1 VVTKTMAL
9 WFRRKK
15 NEEPAVESVEEAKEA
30 VVGPSKPAPAAAKRV
45 TPAVPKDPVEALTS
59 RLEAF
64 LKDPATLEKTK
75 VVKPTRIQLI
85 VGGTALLLS
94 KEGVKPIE
102 LSRERS
108 VQSDAFIRMSEEAA
122 GELAGITALPE
133 FGKRY
138 RELVR
143 TKGAAAYITIKLQ
156 AGLDDLR
163 LRGFFSVELLR
174 ILIDA

>member
-1 VVTKTMAL
+1 MAL

-15 NEEPAVESVEEAKEA
+15 KDQPAVESVEEAEEP
-30 VVGPSKPAPAAAKRV
+30 VVAPSKPAPAAAKPV
-45 TPAVPKDPVEALTS
+45 TPVAPKDPVEAFVT
-59 RLEAF
+59 RLESF

-75 VVKPTRIQLI
+75 TVKPTRIQLI
-85 VGGTALLLS
+85 VSGTALLLS
-94 KEGVKPIE
+94 KDGVKPIE

-122 GELAGITALPE
+122 GELAGITALSE

-163 LRGFFSVELLR
+163 ARGFFSVELLR

>member
-1 VVTKTMAL
+1 MVNKTVSP

-15 NEEPAVESVEEAKEA
+15 KTQVKVEAVEEPEEGVAA
-30 VVGPSKPAPAAAKRV
+30 PARPTPAPAKPAPP
-45 TPAVPKDPVEALTS
+45 PAPQDPVEAFVT
-59 RLEAF
+59 RLETF
-64 LKDPATLEKTK
+64 LKDPIIFEKTK
-75 VVKPTRIQLI
+75 TVKPTRIQLI
-85 VGGTALLLS
+85 VGGTAVLLS

-108 VQSDAFIRMSEEAA
+108 ARADAFIRISEAAA
-122 GELAGITALPE
+122 GELAGLTTLAE
-133 FGKRY
+133 FGKRF

-143 TKGAAAYITIKLQ
+143 MKGAAAYVTIKLQ
-156 AGLDDLR
+156 ASLDDLR

>member
-1 VVTKTMAL
+1 MVTKTMAL

-15 NEEPAVESVEEAKEA
+15 KEQPAAESAKEMEKPA
-30 VVGPSKPAPAAAKRV
+30 AASPKPAPIPAKP
-45 TPAVPKDPVEALTS
+45 TMPAVPKDPA
-59 RLEAF
+59 EAF
-64 LKDPATLEKTK
+64 VARLDAFLRDPGTFEKTK
-75 VVKPTRIQLI
+75 AVKPTRIQLI

-94 KEGVKPIE
+94 KDGVRPIE

-108 VQSDAFIRMSEEAA
+108 VQSDAFIRISEEAA
-122 GELAGITALPE
+122 GELAGIAQLSE

-138 RELVR
+138 RDLVR
-143 TKGAAAYITIKLQ
+143 AKGAAAYITVKLQ

-163 LRGFFSVELLR
+163 SRGFFSVELLR

>member
-1 VVTKTMAL
+1 MAL

-15 NEEPAVESVEEAKEA
+15 KEQPAVESAEEAKKA
-30 VVGPSKPAPAAAKRV
+30 VVAASKPAAAPAKPV
-45 TPAVPKDPVEALTS
+45 VPAVPKDPVEAFTN

-64 LKDPATLEKTK
+64 LKDPATFEKTK
-75 VVKPTRIQLI
+75 AVKATRIQLI
-85 VGGTALLLS
+85 VGGSALLLS

-122 GELAGITALPE
+122 GELAGITTLPE

-143 TKGAAAYITIKLQ
+143 TKGAAAYVTIKLQ
-156 AGLDDLR
+156 AALDDLR

>member
-1 VVTKTMAL
+1 MAL

-15 NEEPAVESVEEAKEA
+15 KDQPAAERVEEAEEP
-30 VVGPSKPAPAAAKRV
+30 VVEPSKPVPPEAKPMKPMAPKE
-45 TPAVPKDPVEALTS
+45 PVEAFVD

-64 LKDPATLEKTK
+64 LNDPATLEKTK
-75 VVKPTRIQLI
+75 AVKPTRIQLI
-85 VGGTALLLS
+85 VGGTALLLR
-94 KEGVKPIE
+94 KDGVKPIE
-102 LSRERS
+102 LARERS

-122 GELAGITALPE
+122 AELASITPLSD

-138 RELVR
+138 RELAN
-143 TKGAAAYITIKLQ
+143 TKGGVAYISVKLQ

-163 LRGFFSVELLR
+163 ARGFFSVELLR

>member
-1 VVTKTMAL
+1 MAL

-15 NEEPAVESVEEAKEA
+15 KDQPKAESVEKAEEL
-30 VVGPSKPAPAAAKRV
+30 VVTPSKPAPAPAEPA
-45 TPAVPKDPVEALTS
+45 TPPAPKDPVEAFTS

-75 VVKPTRIQLI
+75 SVKPTRIQLI

-94 KEGVKPIE
+94 KEGLKPIE

-108 VQSDAFIRMSEEAA
+108 VQSDVFIRMSEEAA
-122 GELAGITALPE
+122 GELAGIVTLPE

-138 RELVR
+138 RALVR

-156 AGLDDLR
+156 AALDDLR

>member
-1 VVTKTMAL
+1 MAL

-15 NEEPAVESVEEAKEA
+15 KDQPAMESAEEAEEVIA
-30 VVGPSKPAPAAAKRV
+30 GPSKPAPAPAKPV
-45 TPAVPKDPVEALTS
+45 TPAAPKDPVEAFTS
-59 RLEAF
+59 RLDAF

-75 VVKPTRIQLI
+75 AVKPTRIQLI

-122 GELAGITALPE
+122 GELAGIATLPE

-143 TKGAAAYITIKLQ
+143 TKGAAAYITVKLQ

>member
-1 VVTKTMAL
+1 MAL

-15 NEEPAVESVEEAKEA
+15 KDQPAVESVEEAKEEGA
-30 VVGPSKPAPAAAKRV
+30 APSRPAPVPAKPV
-45 TPAVPKDPVEALTS
+45 TPAVPKDPVEAFTS

-75 VVKPTRIQLI
+75 AVKPTRIQLV

-108 VQSDAFIRMSEEAA
+108 VQSDVFIRMSEEAA
-122 GELAGITALPE
+122 GELAGIATVPE

-143 TKGAAAYITIKLQ
+143 TKGAAAYITVKLQ
-156 AGLDDLR
+156 ASLDDLR
-163 LRGFFSVELLR
+163 LRGFFSVDLLR